1 MQDVSDLNEFNDDEK
16 HTHSNNLQNI
26 NEVSK
31 DSITDEYYN
40 E

>member
-1 MQDVSDLNEFNDDEK
+1 MQDVSDLNEFNDDDK
-16 HTHSNNLQNI
+16 YPHSNNLQNI